1 MRLGILLTAL
11 VSMAALSACNILD
24 DGTLARIE
32 ATGGPLNADPAKIEI
47 LVELPPGLGIPDGAA
62 IMNVQAVRTDN
73 GARNAATYVLE
84 QSERSDGLRR
94 FRIAPED
101 VDRLRGQ
108 QALLREWE
116 SEAPD
121 ATDGALTVDVS
132 GCAIGAG
139 PQPAAS
145 VSIFAVV
152 LPNPTPRPLAR
163 AIPVSSIL
171 DATDQQDL
179 PDC

>member
-1 MRLGILLTAL
+1 MRIAVLLTAL
-11 VSMAALSACNILD
+11 VSLAAISGCNILD
-24 DGTLARIE
+24 DSTLARIE

-47 LVELPPGLGIPDGAA
+47 LVELPPGLGIPEGAA
-62 IMNVQAVRTDN
+62 VMNVQAVRTDT
-73 GARNAATYVLE
+73 GARNSGSYILE
-84 QSERSDGLRR
+84 QSARSDGLRR
-94 FRIAPED
+94 FRVAPED

-116 SEAPD
+116 GEAPD
-121 ATDGALTVDVS
+121 NTDGALTVDVS
-132 GCAIGAG
+132 GCSIGAG
-139 PQPAAS
+139 PQPTAS

-171 DATDQQDL
+171 DAADQENL
-179 PDC
+179 PSC